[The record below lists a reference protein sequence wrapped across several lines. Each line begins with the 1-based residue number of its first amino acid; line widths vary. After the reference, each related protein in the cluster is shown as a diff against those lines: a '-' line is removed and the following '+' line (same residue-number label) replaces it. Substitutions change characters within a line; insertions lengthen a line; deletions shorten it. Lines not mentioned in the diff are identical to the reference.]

1 MKKIYTLLLLLGI
14 IQQSIF
20 AQIENFE
27 KIYIGNKINYG
38 DFDFIDIINLNPC
51 DYCPG
56 EEQPLEDISFGYDIG
71 AALTASALIQQARE
85 RALNQ
90 WFDRQHTVLK
100 EEIERQLGQSF
111 SNYNDARNTYFK
123 FHERIGLQRNHTP
136 IENKYNSRRLDKE
149 NKQSISL
156 KNLKLL
162 RLRENEIRDG
172 NINNSSYGNFTYNG
186 TSLDQIQSLSQLQNL
201 WSNETNIFSD
211 NNWKY
216 QNDRRLYY
224 TVRGLGGLQNY
235 SHEIFTDLF
244 NKQLAFYN
252 QYDRWKQLD
261 LMQAFL
267 NEIRPPLALPAGYI
281 SPQTYA
287 TSQYIEEYAIS
298 KHLNTW
304 SADMIFHPYYYQHTT
319 VYQIWMAREGRQ
331 EAIERATAYVQG
343 LRDAEINR
351 LLDSVEI
358 EDTYICECNCNS
370 TEIEFTND
378 LENNMEPK
386 WGQLANKQEILDEIN
401 KVNLNNLTFEQQIVA
416 LANHFEKHLRY
427 DINSSDMPYIIDP
440 STDVNRYVY
449 SEVGGWI
456 DFHHV
461 FKIFEW
467 ATQNGPFSAITQGEL
482 GEMWQSLKNNNSAY
496 SYEDLPS
503 NLLGVGMYVRFS
515 QDLALGNITWHQAI
529 KTALDEISCIEPE
542 SAPNF
547 DYIPYIINEY
557 YPKNY
562 TYTPLLGEQLK
573 QYHKQKFCE
582 RPLYEQQRTKQV
594 HELFRR

>member
-136 IENKYNSRRLDKE
+136 IENKYNSRRLDRE

-156 KNLKLL
+156 RNLKLL
-162 RLRENEIRDG
+162 RLRENEIKAG
-172 NINNSSYGNFTYNG
+172 NINNSSYGSFTYNG
-186 TSLDQIQSLSQLQNL
+186 TPLDQIQSLNQLLNL
-201 WSNETNIFSD
+201 WASEVGVFSD
-211 NNWKY
+211 NNWKN
-216 QNDRRLYY
+216 QDNRRMYY
-224 TVRGLGGLQNY
+224 TTRDFGGLQNY

-267 NEIRPPLALPAGYI
+267 NEIRPPMALPYGYI

-287 TSQYIEEYAIS
+287 TSQYIEDYAKN

-304 SADMIFHPYYYQHTT
+304 TADNIFHPYYYQHTT

-343 LRDAEINR
+343 LRDAELNR
-351 LLDSVEI
+351 LLNDIQIKPCVGDPVPNPEIAPQYGASGIKGALHGCTRFGAGCTSGLPGGRTKSHIGIDLKAPKNSPIFALFDGIIHSNYTQNNKAGHVTRIRSELPNGEIIIYQYFHLQENSRLSVGTEVKAGDIIAYLGDSGNLKKAVADRSVDSHVHIKMNLYDGSGNSNDYSANFKNNPVNPSVYMNTKFDSDGNKI
-358 EDTYICECNCNS
+358 ENNCN
-370 TEIEFTND
+370 
-378 LENNMEPK
+378 
-386 WGQLANKQEILDEIN
+386 
-401 KVNLNNLTFEQQIVA
+401 
-416 LANHFEKHLRY
+416 
-427 DINSSDMPYIIDP
+427 
-440 STDVNRYVY
+440 
-449 SEVGGWI
+449 
-456 DFHHV
+456 
-461 FKIFEW
+461 
-467 ATQNGPFSAITQGEL
+467 
-482 GEMWQSLKNNNSAY
+482 
-496 SYEDLPS
+496 
-503 NLLGVGMYVRFS
+503 
-515 QDLALGNITWHQAI
+515 
-529 KTALDEISCIEPE
+529 
-542 SAPNF
+542 
-547 DYIPYIINEY
+547 
-557 YPKNY
+557 
-562 TYTPLLGEQLK
+562 
-573 QYHKQKFCE
+573 
-582 RPLYEQQRTKQV
+582 
-594 HELFRR
+594 

>member
-1 MKKIYTLLLLLGI
+1 MFGI
-14 IQQSIF
+14 VQQSLF
-20 AQIENFE
+20 SQIRNVDRVDFNKANFR
-27 KIYIGNKINYG
+27 INIGDNSDFG
-38 DFDFIDIINLNPC
+38 DFIIFNNNGNNC
-51 DYCPG
+51 C
-56 EEQPLEDISFGYDIG
+56 EEESLDDISFGYDIG

-90 WFDRQHTVLK
+90 WFDRQHNVLK
-100 EEIERQLGQSF
+100 KEIERQLGQSF

-149 NKQSISL
+149 NKQSISI

-162 RLRENEIRDG
+162 RLRENEIKSG

-201 WSNETNIFSD
+201 WSNETTIFSD

-224 TVRGLGGLQNY
+224 TVRGLGGLQDYN
-235 SHEIFTDLF
+235 HEIFTDLF

-287 TSQYIEEYAIS
+287 TSQYIEDYAKN

-304 SADMIFHPYYYQHTT
+304 TADNIFHPYYYQHTT

-331 EAIERATAYVQG
+331 EAIERATAYVQR

-351 LLDSVEI
+351 LLNEVEI
-358 EDTYICECNCNS
+358 DKIDADGLTGKADCVYKKMVDNKNNINW
-370 TEIEFTND
+370 I
-378 LENNMEPK
+378 LENFKDGGEPSEFDLK
-386 WGQLANKQEILDEIN
+386 FVMSTTLG
-401 KVNLNNLTFEQQIVA
+401 NLTNASTVKSGNTFLIKINQNRAENINTTLTIARTILHEGIHARLREFASREGSNETRFPGVYDYFREYGKNWDHQQMA
-416 LANHFEKHLRY
+416 SHYR
-427 DINSSDMPYIIDP
+427 
-440 STDVNRYVY
+440 ST
-449 SEVGGWI
+449 I
-456 DFHHV
+456 
-461 FKIFEW
+461 
-467 ATQNGPFSAITQGEL
+467 AQG
-482 GEMWQSLKNNNSAY
+482 
-496 SYEDLPS
+496 
-503 NLLGVGMYVRFS
+503 
-515 QDLALGNITWHQAI
+515 
-529 KTALDEISCIEPE
+529 
-542 SAPNF
+542 
-547 DYIPYIINEY
+547 
-557 YPKNY
+557 
-562 TYTPLLGEQLK
+562 LK
-573 QYHKQKFCE
+573 QYDNAQHSDTYYDALAWEGLSEIKDLNGNQDTIYTE
-582 RPLYEQQRTKQV
+582 AWQELSISQQQEVLNIISTEKLNGNKICQ
-594 HELFRR
+594 

>member
-1 MKKIYTLLLLLGI
+1 LHIYSATYRE
-14 IQQSIF
+14 
-20 AQIENFE
+20 A
-27 KIYIGNKINYG
+27 
-38 DFDFIDIINLNPC
+38 
-51 DYCPG
+51 
-56 EEQPLEDISFGYDIG
+56 YD
-71 AALTASALIQQARE
+71 
-85 RALNQ
+85 
-90 WFDRQHTVLK
+90 
-100 EEIERQLGQSF
+100 
-111 SNYNDARNTYFK
+111 
-123 FHERIGLQRNHTP
+123 
-136 IENKYNSRRLDKE
+136 
-149 NKQSISL
+149 
-156 KNLKLL
+156 
-162 RLRENEIRDG
+162 
-172 NINNSSYGNFTYNG
+172 
-186 TSLDQIQSLSQLQNL
+186 
-201 WSNETNIFSD
+201 
-211 NNWKY
+211 
-216 QNDRRLYY
+216 
-224 TVRGLGGLQNY
+224 
-235 SHEIFTDLF
+235 
-244 NKQLAFYN
+244 
-252 QYDRWKQLD
+252 
-261 LMQAFL
+261 
-267 NEIRPPLALPAGYI
+267 LAL
-281 SPQTYA
+281 SVLN
-287 TSQYIEEYAIS
+287 SQRIE
-298 KHLNTW
+298 L
-304 SADMIFHPYYYQHTT
+304 
-319 VYQIWMAREGRQ
+319 
-331 EAIERATAYVQG
+331 
-343 LRDAEINR
+343 NR
-351 LLDSVEI
+351 LLNEVEI

-370 TEIEFTND
+370 TEIDFTND

-401 KVNLNNLTFEQQIVA
+401 KVNLDNLTFEQQIMA

-440 STDVNRYVY
+440 STDINRYVY
-449 SEVGGWI
+449 SEVDGWI

-467 ATQNGPFSAITQGEL
+467 VTQNGPFSAITQGEL

-547 DYIPYIINEY
+547 DHIPYIINEY